1 MIATAERVAPSFAPL
16 IVLLAYTGMRIR
28 EALGLRWQDVDLDD
42 GDDPAALAARAG
54 RPQPYVPV
62 KTDAGDPR
70 PSDPARAAAPADRA
84 PARLAVDAPGR
95 SRCSPRRAGS
105 RRRTATSAGRSR
117 RSATSSGVDLVSH
130 DFRRSLA
137 SFLIVAARAD
147 EAAVT
152 AVMGHANIETTRRIY
167 AGDWREAEERNAL
180 VLRQLAEAGI
190 GQ

>member
-1 MIATAERVAPSFAPL
+1 MHDRLDLEQRLDAEL
-16 IVLLAYTGMRIR
+16 GIDLA
-28 EALGLRWQDVDLDD
+28 
-42 GDDPAALAARAG
+42 
-54 RPQPYVPV
+54 
-62 KTDAGDPR
+62 
-70 PSDPARAAAPADRA
+70 
-84 PARLAVDAPGR
+84 
-95 SRCSPRRAGS
+95 
-105 RRRTATSAGRSR
+105 
-117 RSATSSGVDLVSH
+117 SH

-167 AGDWREAEERNAL
+167 AGDWREAEERNAI

>member
-1 MIATAERVAPSFAPL
+1 VDAATR
-16 IVLLAYTGMRIR
+16 
-28 EALGLRWQDVDLDD
+28 LRL
-42 GDDPAALAARAG
+42 R
-54 RPQPYVPV
+54 R
-62 KTDAGDPR
+62 
-70 PSDPARAAAPADRA
+70 
-84 PARLAVDAPGR
+84 AVDAA
-95 SRCSPRRAGS
+95 RRKQLPAL
-105 RRRTATSAGRSR
+105 SALE
-117 RSATSSGVDLVSH
+117 TIEKEVGVDLVTH

-167 AGDWREAEERNAL
+167 AGDWREAEERNAI

>member
-1 MIATAERVAPSFAPL
+1 VAS
-16 IVLLAYTGMRIR
+16 
-28 EALGLRWQDVDLDD
+28 
-42 GDDPAALAARAG
+42 
-54 RPQPYVPV
+54 
-62 KTDAGDPR
+62 
-70 PSDPARAAAPADRA
+70 PSDPLFAATSGKPRAYRN
-84 PARLAVDAPGR
+84 L
-95 SRCSPRRAGS
+95 RRALETIG
-105 RRRTATSAGRSR
+105 T
-117 RSATSSGVDLVSH
+117 VLDIDLVSH

-167 AGDWREAEERNAL
+167 GGDWREAEERNAL

>member
-1 MIATAERVAPSFAPL
+1 LKAVGQEL
-16 IVLLAYTGMRIR
+16 
-28 EALGLRWQDVDLDD
+28 DLD
-42 GDDPAALAARAG
+42 LA
-54 RPQPYVPV
+54 
-62 KTDAGDPR
+62 
-70 PSDPARAAAPADRA
+70 
-84 PARLAVDAPGR
+84 
-95 SRCSPRRAGS
+95 
-105 RRRTATSAGRSR
+105 
-117 RSATSSGVDLVSH
+117 SH

-167 AGDWREAEERNAL
+167 AADWRTAEERNAL